1 MVRGRC
7 IAAEMTGRVCLA
19 IDIDSAYV
27 DAVVLRRQNFTGLTA
42 TLEGSDRRFGHVD
55 PERLKGTNR

>member
-1 MVRGRC
+1 
-7 IAAEMTGRVCLA
+7 MTGRVCLA

-27 DAVVLRRQNFTGLTA
+27 DAVVLRWQNFTGLTA
-42 TLEGSDRRFGHVD
+42 ALEGSDRTFDHVD

>member
-1 MVRGRC
+1 ML

-27 DAVVLRRQNFTGLTA
+27 DAVVLRWQNFTGLTA
-42 TLEGSDRRFGHVD
+42 TLEDPDRRFGHVE
-55 PERLKGTNR
+55 PERRKGTNR